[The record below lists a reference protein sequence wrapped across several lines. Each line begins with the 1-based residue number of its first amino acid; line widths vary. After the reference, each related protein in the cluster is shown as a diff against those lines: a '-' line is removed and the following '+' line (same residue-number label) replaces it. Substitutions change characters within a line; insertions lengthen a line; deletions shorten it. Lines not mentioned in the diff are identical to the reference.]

1 MRSLWAYAYQIVPP
15 QPAKRL
21 GEIKALLE
29 HENSTTRSGPR
40 IWAGRLVLE
49 RWSTRILVVSDGPEQ
64 NRGIDHHLAAELK
77 RLNATFSLTEP
88 MAIAGDT
95 EEVASEGGHASGG
108 NGR

>member
-15 QPAKRL
+15 QPSMRL
-21 GEIKALLE
+21 GEIKALLD
-29 HENSTTRSGPR
+29 HENSATQSGPR

-64 NRGIDHHLAAELK
+64 NRGIDHRLAAELQ
-77 RLNATFSLTEP
+77 RLHATFSVTEP
-88 MAIAGDT
+88 MAISGDT
-95 EEVASEGGHASGG
+95 EEVASDGGHAFGG